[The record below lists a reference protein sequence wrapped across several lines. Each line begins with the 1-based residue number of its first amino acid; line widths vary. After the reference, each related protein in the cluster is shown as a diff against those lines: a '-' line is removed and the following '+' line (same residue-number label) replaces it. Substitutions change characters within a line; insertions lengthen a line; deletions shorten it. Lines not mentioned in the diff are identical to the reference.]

1 MQFLNKPTFR
11 IYHSVNPDGPL
22 IGNKSVSKLIHVIIT
37 PVRADLPRH
46 PRHADIML
54 TYFKRQ
60 RISFQP
66 EPSSSTYT
74 AGLRMPS

>member
-11 IYHSVNPDGPL
+11 IHHSVNPDAPL
-22 IGNKSVSKLIHVIIT
+22 ISNKSVPKLINVMIT
-37 PVRADLPRH
+37 LVRADLPRH

-66 EPSSSTYT
+66 KSSSSKYT